1 MKPKFTMIMMLLA
14 LGVQMVFA
22 QQKTVS
28 GTVSDKNGLPLPG
41 ATVIRA
47 GTSSGTTTDFDGK
60 YQLSANVGDVLEIS
74 YVGYATQSVTVGAS
88 STYDVQMQTDNTL
101 DEVVVTGYTS
111 QKKSDVTGSI
121 VSVGEE
127 EIQSLV
133 TATVDQ
139 ALQGKVSGLAITS
152 NSGTPGSTS
161 QIRIRG
167 ISSITAG
174 NEPLYVI
181 DGVPVNNDNVS
192 NSSATSFL
200 SSVAGLDSNNIKSVT
215 VLKDA
220 SSTSQYGAR
229 GANGVILIT
238 TKDGQQGKTR
248 FSFTSSY
255 GLQNDAVEGPVPLT
269 AAQRLELH
277 AEAYFNDGYY
287 PTTEDATAYLLNTS
301 TYKSWDEDGRP
312 EANWK
317 EIIRNPDAPIYQA
330 NFSASGGNEGH
341 TFYTSLGYMEQ
352 EGTVIGSSFERIS
365 GAINFNKSI
374 SEKLEFST
382 KNSAS
387 YSYQDA
393 FLERSA
399 YFEGARS
406 SIFFQSPLRQ
416 PYTRGGEINQFGGSL
431 PNPLYI
437 SKENI
442 NDNRYTRLMSNNTL
456 RWNVNDR
463 LVLGS
468 RFNVDYQIYNARTYS
483 NRNYGY
489 GAPTQGDA
497 GQYMRNNAFYVF
509 QNFLEYNFEINP
521 DHVFDFTLLQEYQ
534 SNRLYYLGAF
544 GQNFPDDGLFNLDN
558 LGKIVSANSSVNDF
572 YQASYLGLLS
582 YKLFDSRY
590 VLNLSYRR
598 EGSSLFS
605 KKNRWGDFWSVGGA
619 WNLDREPFLA
629 DSNVIN
635 TLKLRASYGTT
646 GNSQIRQNQ
655 FQALFAFDG
664 AYAGEGAQ
672 DIDTFG
678 NEDLSWEK
686 NTTLDLG
693 LDFVLLDNLFTGSI
707 GYFNRDTSDLLLNV
721 PLSLTSGFSSQTR
734 NVGAVNNKGIEAEL
748 TANIIQSDDLNLS
761 IGGNV
766 SSIQNEVTKLE
777 LKPDGTER
785 TITTTTTKIESGHP
799 IREWFMPT
807 WAGVNPQTGEEEWY
821 INGVDGA
828 KTTNFNDAERVYQG
842 GNAIPKVTAGLNF
855 HVDFKGFF
863 LDASTYYAG
872 GHKVYEGWH
881 RYTNQPNGFTFAFQ
895 GLSSLLD
902 RWQKPGDI
910 ARNGK
915 YTSGFTPWERHSKY
929 LYDGDFLRLRTAQ
942 LGYDFKD
949 KFEHLGITNLRVFF
963 KGNNLLT
970 WVKDKNLHY
979 DPEVDL
985 GGETGLETPP
995 SKSVSFGLTLNF

>member
-1 MKPKFTMIMMLLA
+1 M
-14 LGVQMVFA
+14 
-22 QQKTVS
+22 
-28 GTVSDKNGLPLPG
+28 GT
-41 ATVIRA
+41 
-47 GTSSGTTTDFDGK
+47 
-60 YQLSANVGDVLEIS
+60 
-74 YVGYATQSVTVGAS
+74 
-88 STYDVQMQTDNTL
+88 
-101 DEVVVTGYTS
+101 
-111 QKKSDVTGSI
+111 
-121 VSVGEE
+121 
-127 EIQSLV
+127 
-133 TATVDQ
+133 
-139 ALQGKVSGLAITS
+139 
-152 NSGTPGSTS
+152 
-161 QIRIRG
+161 
-167 ISSITAG
+167 
-174 NEPLYVI
+174 
-181 DGVPVNNDNVS
+181 
-192 NSSATSFL
+192 
-200 SSVAGLDSNNIKSVT
+200 
-215 VLKDA
+215 
-220 SSTSQYGAR
+220 
-229 GANGVILIT
+229 
-238 TKDGQQGKTR
+238 
-248 FSFTSSY
+248 
-255 GLQNDAVEGPVPLT
+255 
-269 AAQRLELH
+269 
-277 AEAYFNDGYY
+277 
-287 PTTEDATAYLLNTS
+287 
-301 TYKSWDEDGRP
+301 
-312 EANWK
+312 
-317 EIIRNPDAPIYQA
+317 
-330 NFSASGGNEGH
+330 
-341 TFYTSLGYMEQ
+341 
-352 EGTVIGSSFERIS
+352 
-365 GAINFNKSI
+365 
-374 SEKLEFST
+374 
-382 KNSAS
+382 
-387 YSYQDA
+387 
-393 FLERSA
+393 
-399 YFEGARS
+399 
-406 SIFFQSPLRQ
+406 
-416 PYTRGGEINQFGGSL
+416 
-431 PNPLYI
+431 
-437 SKENI
+437 
-442 NDNRYTRLMSNNTL
+442 
-456 RWNVNDR
+456 
-463 LVLGS
+463 
-468 RFNVDYQIYNARTYS
+468 RFNVYYQIYNSRDYS

-489 GAPTQGDA
+489 GAETEGDA
-497 GQYMRNNAFYVF
+497 SQYMRNNVYYVF

-534 SNRLYYLGAF
+534 SNRYYYLGAY

-646 GNSQIRQNQ
+646 GNSQISQNQ

-672 DIDTFG
+672 DVDTFG

-686 NTTLDLG
+686 NTTMDVG

-766 SSIQNEVTKLE
+766 SSIQNEVTKLA

-785 TITTTTTKIESGHP
+785 TITTTRTKIESGHP

-872 GHKVYEGWH
+872 GHSIRRLAPLYQPTQWVYICIS
-881 RYTNQPNGFTFAFQ
+881 RIVITF
-895 GLSSLLD
+895 D
-902 RWQKPGDI
+902 RWQNQGI

-915 YTSGFTPWERHSKY
+915 YTSGFTPWERH
-929 LYDGDFLRLRTAQ
+929 
-942 LGYDFKD
+942 
-949 KFEHLGITNLRVFF
+949 
-963 KGNNLLT
+963 
-970 WVKDKNLHY
+970 
-979 DPEVDL
+979 
-985 GGETGLETPP
+985 P
-995 SKSVSFGLTLNF
+995 STFMMVIS